1 MTDNQNEEIIEY
13 PQLRGSKMQRLWL
26 LILVRKY
33 VNAKRI
39 GTLQLHQK
47 TL

>member
-1 MTDNQNEEIIEY
+1 MTDNQNEDGIEY

-33 VNAKRI
+33 VNAKRT
-39 GTLQLHQK
+39 GTLQIHQK